1 MSERDITALL
11 HSRWGAGLLMA
22 LAIAGAIVAYTRQAV
37 VPIWFDL
44 GLGLTA
50 PGRWIPQGW
59 PSLAAG
65 LAANVGIGL
74 LTLTINRAFNVLRSL
89 TTLVAGLFFVM
100 QLGLPSLLCQFYS
113 GTLLALL
120 VLVCTALL
128 FSAYGS
134 GAGQRRVFLAFC
146 LTTLAAFTN
155 VSFALYLPVLLVGC
169 AQMRIF
175 NGRTLVAALLGVLTP
190 PWLLIGFGIVRVE
203 EIDMPRWLL
212 AWSQWGDPH
221 LARSLIV
228 TGFTLFIGAF
238 FITTNLMKILS
249 YNSRVRAYNGF
260 LTMTLIATALYT
272 LFDFGSFRFYLP
284 LLNCLTAYQAAH
296 FFTYRR
302 ARRSYIPILIL
313 ILTYCGFYAWS
324 LIDIV

>member
-1 MSERDITALL
+1 MSDRDITALL
-11 HSRWGAGLLMA
+11 HSRWGAALLMT
-22 LAIAGAIVAYTRQAV
+22 LAVAGAVAAYARQAV

-44 GLGLTA
+44 GLGLPA
-50 PGRWIPQGW
+50 PGTWVPQGW

-74 LTLTINRAFNVLRSL
+74 LTLTINRTFNVLRSL

-120 VLVCTALL
+120 ILVCCALL

-146 LTTLAAFTN
+146 LTTLASFTN

-169 AQMRIF
+169 MQMRVF
-175 NGRTLVAALLGVLTP
+175 NGRSLVAAILGTVTP
-190 PWLLIGFGIVRVE
+190 PWLLIGFGAVSVD
-203 EIDMPRWLL
+203 EIAMPDWLM

-221 LARSLIV
+221 MFRSLAV
-228 TGFTLFIGAF
+228 AAFTLFTGGF
-238 FITTNLMKILS
+238 FIVVNLMKILS

-260 LTMTLIATALYT
+260 LTMTLIATGIYI

-302 ARRSYIPILIL
+302 SRRSYIPILLL

>member
-1 MSERDITALL
+1 MSERDITAFL

-22 LAIAGAIVAYTRQAV
+22 LAISGAIVTYARHAV

-50 PGRWIPQGW
+50 PGKWLPLGL

-65 LAANVGIGL
+65 LAANIAIGF
-74 LTLTINRAFNVLRSL
+74 LTLSINRAFNVLRSL

-120 VLVCTALL
+120 MPVCSALL
-128 FSAYGS
+128 FSTYGS
-134 GAGQRRVFLAFC
+134 GAGQRRIFLAFF
-146 LTTLAAFTN
+146 LTTLASFTN
-155 VSFALYLPVLLVGC
+155 VSFALYLPVLLIGC
-169 AQMRIF
+169 AQMRVF
-175 NGRTLVAALLGVLTP
+175 NGRALVAALLGMLTP
-190 PWLLIGFGIVRVE
+190 PWLLIGFGIVRID
-203 EIDMPRWLL
+203 EIEIPGWLM

-221 LARSLIV
+221 IARSLIV
-228 TGFTLFIGAF
+228 TGFTLLIAVS

-260 LTMTLIATALYT
+260 LTMTLIATAVYT
-272 LFDFGSFRFYLP
+272 LLDFGSFRFYLP

-302 ARRSYIPILIL
+302 TRRGYIPILCLIL
-313 ILTYCGFYAWS
+313 IYCGFFVWS
-324 LIDIV
+324 LIDTV

>member
-11 HSRWGAGLLMA
+11 HSRWGAGLLMT
-22 LAIAGAIVAYTRQAV
+22 LAVAGAIVAYTRQAV

-50 PGRWIPQGW
+50 PGKWVPQGL

-65 LAANVGIGL
+65 LAANIGIGML
-74 LTLTINRAFNVLRSL
+74 ALTVNRTFNVLRSL

-120 VLVCTALL
+120 MLVCCALL

-134 GAGQRRVFLAFC
+134 GAGQRRVFMAFLLTSLAS
-146 LTTLAAFTN
+146 FTN
-155 VSFALYLPVLLVGC
+155 ISFALYLPVLLMGC
-169 AQMRIF
+169 MQMRIF
-175 NGRTLVAALLGVLTP
+175 NTRTLIAAALGALTP
-190 PWLLIGFGIVRVE
+190 PWLLIGFGVVR
-203 EIDMPRWLL
+203 IDELVMPDWLM

-221 LARSLIV
+221 IFRSLV
-228 TGFTLFIGAF
+228 VAAFTLFIGIS
-238 FITTNLMKILS
+238 FIVVNLMKILS
-249 YNSRVRAYNGF
+249 YNSRVRAFNGF
-260 LTMTLIATALYT
+260 LTMTLIATAIYT
-272 LFDFGSFRFYLP
+272 VCDFGSFRFYLP

-302 ARRSYIPILIL
+302 SRRSYIPILIL
-313 ILTYCGFYAWS
+313 ILVYCGFYAWS
-324 LIDIV
+324 LIDTV

>member
-74 LTLTINRAFNVLRSL
+74 LTLTINRTFNVLRSL

-113 GTLLALL
+113 GTLLTLL

-203 EIDMPRWLL
+203 EIDMPRWLM

-302 ARRSYIPILIL
+302 SRRSYIPILIL

>member
-1 MSERDITALL
+1 MSDRDITALL
-11 HSRWGAGLLMA
+11 HSRWGAGLLMV
-22 LAIAGAIVAYTRQAV
+22 LAVAGAVAAYSRQAV

-44 GLGLTA
+44 GLGLAA
-50 PGRWIPQGW
+50 PGRWVPQGW
-59 PSLAAG
+59 PSLIAG
-65 LAANVGIGL
+65 LAANIGIGIL
-74 LTLTINRAFNVLRSL
+74 ALTINRTFNVLRSL

-120 VLVCTALL
+120 VLVCCALL

-146 LTTLAAFTN
+146 LTSLAAFTN

-175 NGRTLVAALLGVLTP
+175 NGRTLVAAFLGTLTP
-190 PWLLIGFGIVRVE
+190 PWLLIGFGVVR
-203 EIDMPRWLL
+203 IDDMAMPDWLM

-221 LARSLIV
+221 LFRSLIV
-228 TGFTLFIGAF
+228 TAFTLFTGIF
-238 FITTNLMKILS
+238 FITVNLMKILS
-249 YNSRVRAYNGF
+249 YNSRVRAFNGF
-260 LTMTLIATALYT
+260 LTMALIATAT
-272 LFDFGSFRFYLP
+272 STVFDFGSFRFYLP

-302 ARRSYIPILIL
+302 SRRSYIPILIIVL
-313 ILTYCGFYAWS
+313 VYCGFYAWS
-324 LIDIV
+324 LIDTV